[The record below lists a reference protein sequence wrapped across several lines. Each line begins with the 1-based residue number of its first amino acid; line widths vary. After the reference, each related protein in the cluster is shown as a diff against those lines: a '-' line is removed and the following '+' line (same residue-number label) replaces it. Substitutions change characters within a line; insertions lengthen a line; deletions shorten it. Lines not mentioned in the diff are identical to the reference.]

1 MNDIIIIKTIKMCK
15 IGHSSALCGREL
27 AHFLTRPVTIATPV
41 NNSTPDGR
49 SAPRPT
55 AIRRRT
61 ERFGLDI
68 FYTIILYHYTVAD
81 SECLKG
87 RGEKIKRAHSGQHG
101 APPADTV
108 AFLT

>member
-41 NNSTPDGR
+41 NKSTPDGR

-61 ERFGLDI
+61 ELLALI
-68 FYTIILYHYTVAD
+68 LSIQLYYTIIYRTL
-81 SECLKG
+81 
-87 RGEKIKRAHSGQHG
+87 
-101 APPADTV
+101 
-108 AFLT
+108 